1 MPDSS
6 LRDICF
12 IAEYV
17 ASFLYRPEK
26 ARGGGIVNV
35 TDIPI
40 LFQPYWYNSLTFWT
54 DLARRHDCSNSQVL
68 CQGVVEEYCA
78 HART

>member
-6 LRDICF
+6 LRDIFF

-54 DLARRHDCSNSQVL
+54 DLARRHDWQ
-68 CQGVVEEYCA
+68 
-78 HART
+78 

>member
-1 MPDSS
+1 MVGPRKVAVQICSRHMPDSS
-6 LRDICF
+6 LRDIFF

-26 ARGGGIVNV
+26 VELNVIVNV

-54 DLARRHDCSNSQVL
+54 DLARRHDWQ
-68 CQGVVEEYCA
+68 
-78 HART
+78 

>member
-6 LRDICF
+6 LRDIFF

-26 ARGGGIVNV
+26 ARGGAIKNV

-40 LFQPYWYNSLTFWT
+40 LFQPYWYNS
-54 DLARRHDCSNSQVL
+54 
-68 CQGVVEEYCA
+68 
-78 HART
+78 

>member
-6 LRDICF
+6 LRDIFF

-17 ASFLYRPEK
+17 ASFFNTGQRRLVEVELNV
-26 ARGGGIVNV
+26 IVNV

-54 DLARRHDCSNSQVL
+54 DLARRHDWQ
-68 CQGVVEEYCA
+68 
-78 HART
+78 